1 MSKTINVQD
10 TYTSNTVSFDSTNST
25 YASVVS
31 GYPIEN
37 GIGDGSGTYAGFVL
51 TNGSSAVTNI
61 YYNFNCSGIPSGA
74 TITSVACRAR
84 ASRSSTSSSY
94 IASAYLQ
101 LCTGTTTKGSQTS
114 VATTTATY
122 FDLTP
127 GTWTLAEL
135 QNAKI
140 RFRGTE

>member
-51 TNGSSAVTNI
+51 TNGSGAVTNV
-61 YYNFNCSGIPSGA
+61 YYNFDCSDIPSGA

-84 ASRSSTSSSY
+84 ASRSSTSS
-94 IASAYLQ
+94 
-101 LCTGTTTKGSQTS
+101 
-114 VATTTATY
+114 
-122 FDLTP
+122 
-127 GTWTLAEL
+127 
-135 QNAKI
+135 N
-140 RFRGTE
+140 